1 MKYKLLILLAIIS
14 LFSGCSLLNQPQSN
28 SNKPANNSNNSTKST
43 ETPASTP
50 KIEANQ
56 NSNTNNPQNVS
67 ENKSVDNTPKGK
79 LDDKINQ
86 ANFEKINDGMSLNEV
101 AAIFSDGGMQIADMT
116 VNGRHSIMFMWSTG
130 DMKKKIKV
138 TFEKDKVVEK
148 EKDGF

>member
-14 LFSGCSLLNQPQSN
+14 LFTGCNLLNQPQSN
-28 SNKPANNSNNSTKST
+28 SNKPANNSNNSNKPA

-50 KIEANQ
+50 KVETNQ
-56 NSNTNNPQNVS
+56 NSTTNDAKNVS

-86 ANFEKINDGMSLNEV
+86 ANYDKINDGMSLNEV

-116 VNGRHSIMFMWSTG
+116 VNGRHSIMFMWSIG